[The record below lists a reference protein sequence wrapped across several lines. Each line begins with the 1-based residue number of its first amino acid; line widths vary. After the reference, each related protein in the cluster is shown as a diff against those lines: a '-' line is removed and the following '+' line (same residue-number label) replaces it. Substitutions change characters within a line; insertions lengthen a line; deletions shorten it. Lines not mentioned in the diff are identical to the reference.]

1 MGKSKIYNE
10 YHIETNKLL
19 ESPQTTDIYE
29 ISQKENN
36 SFTTYLFIYDK
47 QNAHLSIS
55 IYEGNDNSYEST
67 SKSITNLGPEEIVE
81 NYNEYSA
88 KCLDYRKEI
97 FSLIDQSD
105 LNLDDFTQFQQEGL
119 RMNNKYRETRH
130 VQEIKLNKE
139 LCEIA
144 QKYADHLLEI
154 KNMQYSHDRFKG
166 TAMGENLY
174 TCSGFKPDGGE
185 PVTNWYD
192 EIKVYDF
199 KSGRSKGGAIGHFTQ
214 VIWKDSKYLGM
225 VISGKDNEYFVVA
238 NYFPEGNWDGKY
250 IENVL
255 EK

>member
-97 FSLIDQSD
+97 FSLIEQSD
-105 LNLDDFTQFQQEGL
+105 ANLDDFTQFQQEGL
-119 RMNNKYRETRH
+119 RMHNKYLETHH
-130 VQEIKLNKE
+130 VPEIKLNKE

-144 QKYADHLLEI
+144 
-154 KNMQYSHDRFKG
+154 
-166 TAMGENLY
+166 
-174 TCSGFKPDGGE
+174 
-185 PVTNWYD
+185 
-192 EIKVYDF
+192 
-199 KSGRSKGGAIGHFTQ
+199 
-214 VIWKDSKYLGM
+214 
-225 VISGKDNEYFVVA
+225 
-238 NYFPEGNWDGKY
+238 
-250 IENVL
+250 
-255 EK
+255 